1 MARQK
6 PDIYSPASR
15 TGIENPENMWIL
27 LSDLF
32 LTSEN
37 TKQTYGSCQKGTQ
50 KISSTCYS
58 QHLDSGY
65 SGVQEHDVI
74 VCCYSHCQ
82 QLQKS
87 RSIHGKM
94 SLPSIR
100 LELYLVD
107 WLRTF
112 ICGSLKH
119 WLHMSGILHP
129 WESQW
134 IDHFKTLQ
142 LFAWLHP
149 GPFLT
154 RSVLCE
160 KVTHRHGM
168 LWVAID

>member
-1 MARQK
+1 MAHVRK
-6 PDIYSPASR
+6 VH
-15 TGIENPENMWIL
+15 
-27 LSDLF
+27 
-32 LTSEN
+32 
-37 TKQTYGSCQKGTQ
+37 K

-65 SGVQEHDVI
+65 SGVQEHDAI

-100 LELYLVD
+100 LELYLLD
-107 WLRTF
+107 WFRTF

-119 WLHMSGILHP
+119 WLHMYGILHP
-129 WESQW
+129 WESKW
-134 IDHFKTLQ
+134 IDHFKPLQ
-142 LFAWLHP
+142 LFALLHP
-149 GPFLT
+149 GPFPT
-154 RSVLCE
+154 WSVLCE

-168 LWVAID
+168 LRVANGLRRSDGVDKNELLLELVWSATIGHFLELITEKA

>member
-15 TGIENPENMWIL
+15 TCIEKADNMWIL

-50 KISSTCYS
+50 KNSFHSLRSTSCSS
-58 QHLDSGY
+58 Y
-65 SGVQEHDVI
+65 SGVQEHDAI
-74 VCCYSHCQ
+74 VCCYFHCQ

-100 LELYLVD
+100 LELYLVN
-107 WLRTF
+107 WLRIF
-112 ICGSLKH
+112 ICMGFCIPENHSIK
-119 WLHMSGILHP
+119 I
-129 WESQW
+129 
-134 IDHFKTLQ
+134 LQ
-142 LFAWLHP
+142 LFALLHP

-154 RSVLCE
+154 WSVLCE

-168 LWVAID
+168 LWVAMG

>member
-1 MARQK
+1 M
-6 PDIYSPASR
+6 
-15 TGIENPENMWIL
+15 T
-27 LSDLF
+27 
-32 LTSEN
+32 TC
-37 TKQTYGSCQKGTQ
+37 GSCFPIFFSPVKTQ
-50 KISSTCYS
+50 SKPMAHVRKVHKKISSTCYS

-65 SGVQEHDVI
+65 SGVQEHDAI

-112 ICGSLKH
+112 I
-119 WLHMSGILHP
+119 MYGILHT
-129 WESQW
+129 WEWQW
-134 IDHFKTLQ
+134 IDDHFKTLQ
-142 LFAWLHP
+142 LFALLHP

-154 RSVLCE
+154 WSVLCE

-168 LWVAID
+168 LWVAMD